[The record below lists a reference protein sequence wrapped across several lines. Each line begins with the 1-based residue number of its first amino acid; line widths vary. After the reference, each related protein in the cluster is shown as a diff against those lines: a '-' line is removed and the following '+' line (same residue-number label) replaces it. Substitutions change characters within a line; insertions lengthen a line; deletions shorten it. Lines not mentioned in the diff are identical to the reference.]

1 MASVHRIIG
10 CLYAARLFPR
20 SSAKD
25 TRNSMHSHD
34 HDSMFSVRMPE
45 AGRRMPG
52 RNPVE
57 VLHEVFGYPRFRGDQ
72 ASVVDTVLQ
81 GENAFAIMP
90 TGGGK
95 SLCYQVPALARRGVC
110 VVISPLVSLMKD
122 QVDALRGRGVRAT
135 ALKTPMAAWEAD
147 EAQAAVRHGTLEII
161 YVAPERLATRG
172 FRQLLRQAPEGL
184 SLIAVDEAHAVS
196 QWGHDFRPSYLEIKD
211 FIADWRGVPVV
222 ALTATA
228 DPATQADIVKRLGIE
243 GCRVFCGGFD
253 RPNISISMRQRGDA
267 RSDLMNFISSRDG
280 ASGIVFC
287 STRKKVE
294 ETAAFLLSRGVNAVP
309 YHAAMSEEIKKA
321 NQERFLSETP
331 IVAVATIAFGMG
343 IDKPDVRFVLHM
355 ELPTAVES
363 YYQEIGRAGRDGK
376 PSEAVVFGS
385 DTDAAASMRN
395 LMRTIEEADEA
406 QKNFLLNRVVKLQEM
421 HGIFESSRCRRQTL
435 LRAFGERHPGGC
447 GNCDRC
453 LSPTPVMDASDT
465 ARLVVKAISATGQAH
480 GASYIV
486 DVLHGLRTE
495 RIAANE
501 HDTISVFGKGGDV
514 GRKRLMSLI
523 RQLRVDGYLGIEAGQ
538 GNLVLEEASWPVLTG
553 QGSVQ
558 VAGIAPR
565 QAASVIRAAATD
577 LPDGIVEATRA
588 LVEARASIAAVRGVH
603 PLSIMDDRTL
613 ERIVAAMPENEDELG
628 AVVGVGHE
636 IAQDYS
642 ELLTGPFRRRD
653 ATPDAAVAEFSLF

>member
-1 MASVHRIIG
+1 
-10 CLYAARLFPR
+10 
-20 SSAKD
+20 
-25 TRNSMHSHD
+25 MHASHD
-34 HDSMFSVRMPE
+34 ESMFSVRLPTT
-45 AGRRMPG
+45 GRRMPG
-52 RNPVE
+52 RKPDE
-57 VLHEVFGYPRFRGDQ
+57 VLREVFGYSGFRGDQ
-72 ASVVDTVLQ
+72 AKVVDTVSR
-81 GENAFAIMP
+81 GGSAFAIMP

-95 SLCYQVPALARRGVC
+95 SLCYQVPALARRGLC
-110 VVISPLVSLMKD
+110 VVVSPLVSLMKD

-135 ALKTPMAAWEAD
+135 ALKTPMAPWEAE
-147 EAQAAVRHGTLEII
+147 EAQAAVRNGTLEII
-161 YVAPERLATRG
+161 YVAPERLSTRG
-172 FRQLLRQAPEGL
+172 FRQLLRQSPEGL

-211 FIADWRGVPVV
+211 FISDWRGVPVV

-228 DPATQADIVKRLGIE
+228 DPATQADIVARLGID

-253 RPNISISMRQRGDA
+253 RPNISISMRQRIDV
-267 RSDLMNFISSRDG
+267 RSDLMNFISSREGD
-280 ASGIVFC
+280 SGIVFC

-294 ETAAFLLSRGVNAVP
+294 ETAQFLVSRGVNAVP
-309 YHAAMSEEIKKA
+309 YHAAMPEDVKKA

-331 IVAVATIAFGMG
+331 VVAVATIAFGMG
-343 IDKPDVRFVLHM
+343 IDKPDVRFVLHT

-363 YYQEIGRAGRDGK
+363 YYQEIGRAGRDGR

-395 LMRTIEEADEA
+395 LMRTIEEADDK
-406 QKNFLLNRVVKLQEM
+406 QKSFLMNRVVKLQEM

-435 LRAFGERHPGGC
+435 LRAFGESHPGGC

-453 LSPTPVMDASDT
+453 LSPTPVMDASET
-465 ARLVVKAISATGQAH
+465 ARLVIKAISATGQAH

-523 RQLRVDGYLGIEAGQ
+523 RQLRVDGYLAVEPGQ

-553 QGSVQ
+553 QGGVR

-565 QAASVIRAAATD
+565 QAVSVVRTVATD
-577 LPDGIVEATRA
+577 LPDGIVEATKA
-588 LVEARASIAAVRGVH
+588 IVEARAAIAADRGVH
-603 PLSIMDDRTL
+603 PLAVMDDRTV
-613 ERIVAAMPENEDELG
+613 ERIVAAMPENEDELA
-628 AVVGVGHE
+628 AVAGV
-636 IAQDYS
+636 AADVARDYC
-642 ELLTGPFRRRD
+642 ELLTGPFSGRTAAR
-653 ATPDAAVAEFSLF
+653 DAAVAEFSLF

>member
-1 MASVHRIIG
+1 
-10 CLYAARLFPR
+10 
-20 SSAKD
+20 
-25 TRNSMHSHD
+25 MHASHD
-34 HDSMFSVRMPE
+34 ESMFSIRMPQT
-45 AGRRMPG
+45 GRRMAGGKPD
-52 RNPVE
+52 E
-57 VLHEVFGYPRFRGDQ
+57 VLREVFGYSGFRGDQ
-72 ASVVDTVLQ
+72 AEVVDTVAR
-81 GENAFAIMP
+81 GGSVFAIMP

-95 SLCYQVPALARRGVC
+95 SLCYQVPALARRGLC
-110 VVISPLVSLMKD
+110 VVVSPLVSLMKD

-135 ALKTPMAAWEAD
+135 ALKTPMAPWEAD
-147 EAQAAVRHGTLEII
+147 EAQAAVRNGTLEII
-161 YVAPERLATRG
+161 YVAPERLSTRG
-172 FRQLLRQAPEGL
+172 FRQLLRQSPEGL

-211 FIADWRGVPVV
+211 FISDWRGVPVV

-228 DPATQADIVKRLGIE
+228 DPATQADIVARLGID

-253 RPNISISMRQRGDA
+253 RPNISISMRQRTDV
-267 RSDLMNFISSRDG
+267 RSDLMNFISSREGD
-280 ASGIVFC
+280 SGIVFC

-294 ETAAFLLSRGVNAVP
+294 DTAQFLVSRGVNAVP
-309 YHAAMSEEIKKA
+309 YHAGMPEDVKKA
-321 NQERFLSETP
+321 NQERFLSESP
-331 IVAVATIAFGMG
+331 VVAVATIAFGMG
-343 IDKPDVRFVLHM
+343 IDKPDVRFVLHT

-363 YYQEIGRAGRDGK
+363 YYQEIGRAGRDGR

-395 LMRTIEEADEA
+395 LMRTIEEADEK
-406 QKNFLLNRVVKLQEM
+406 QKSFLMNRVVKLQEM

-453 LSPTPVMDASDT
+453 LSPTPVMDATET

-523 RQLRVDGYLGIEAGQ
+523 RQLRVDGYLAVEPGQ

-553 QGSVQ
+553 QGGVQ

-565 QAASVIRAAATD
+565 QAVSLVRTVATD
-577 LPDGIVEATRA
+577 LPDGIVEATKA
-588 LVEARASIAAVRGVH
+588 VVEARAVIAADRGVH
-603 PLSIMDDRTL
+603 PLLVMDDRTV
-613 ERIVAAMPENEDELG
+613 ERIVAAMPENEDELA
-628 AVVGVGHE
+628 AVAGV
-636 IAQDYS
+636 AADVARDYC
-642 ELLTGPFRRRD
+642 ELLTGPFSGRTAARD
-653 ATPDAAVAEFSLF
+653 TAVAEFSLF